1 MCPLGTGG
9 SVKIAHVHIPKTAG
23 NTVREAFRRAYPQSR
38 VDRAN
43 NRAHMKRMHDGNPPN
58 FDFVQGH
65 MPFALWPVMP
75 GFRWVTVLRDP
86 VERVVSQYN
95 FIMQSGSEVSEPTS
109 VRMRSEGWSFDR
121 FIRSD
126 DEGALV
132 KLFAHTYFLGHGE
145 TPEEQACRALDH
157 MDWVAT
163 VDRLDDSLEAMGMP
177 AARRENVTRVKAY
190 SPTDAELHYLWGRIR
205 QEHLIYH
212 YGRELEAKRLDRG
225 GMWI

>member
-1 MCPLGTGG
+1 M
-9 SVKIAHVHIPKTAG
+9 KIAHVHIPKTAG

-38 VDRAN
+38 VERAN
-43 NRAHMKRMHDGNPPN
+43 NRKHMERMVDGNPPN

-65 MPFALWPVMP
+65 LPFALWPVMP

-95 FIMQSGSEVSEPTS
+95 FIVQSGTDVSEPTS
-109 VRMRSEGWSFDR
+109 VRMRSEGWSFGD

-126 DEGALV
+126 DEGALA
-132 KLFAHTYFLGHGE
+132 KLFAHTYFLGRGDA
-145 TPEEQACRALDH
+145 PEEHACRALDH

-163 VDRLDDSLEAMGMP
+163 TNRLDESLEAIGFP
-177 AARRENVTRVKAY
+177 AGRRENVTRSKAY
-190 SPTDAELHYLWGRIR
+190 NPTEGELHYLWGRLR

-212 YGRELEAKRLDRG
+212 YGRELEAKRLDCG
-225 GMWI
+225 WGWG